1 MPEELMHFL
10 FCDVRSLALVGFP
23 PSCRGESAPQCDCH
37 WPSSSRV
44 FDVALYDRVTKGF
57 GLVVRTALLL
67 IHVPVFFEDA
77 CLFTLHFSVPILLF
91 DRRQLHVAV

>member
-1 MPEELMHFL
+1 
-10 FCDVRSLALVGFP
+10 
-23 PSCRGESAPQCDCH
+23 
-37 WPSSSRV
+37 
-44 FDVALYDRVTKGF
+44 LYDRVTKGF